1 MANKGD
7 VPMTMVNYYRLHQK
21 PLSAQQFYRIGT
33 GMFGGPRGV
42 YGRAS
47 YGPVTQVID
56 MKNDRERQSGE

>member
-1 MANKGD
+1 MAD
-7 VPMTMVNYYRLHQK
+7 RRVPLTMVDYYGLWNK

-47 YGPVTQVID
+47 YGPVTSVNE
-56 MKNDRERQSGE
+56 MKGDRERQSGE